1 MDNNIRNW
9 LNGRKLSMEVFFQDS
24 DRSDK
29 LRFLDGG
36 AKECRRKLIGEF
48 LNIEKK

>member
-9 LNGRKLSMEVFFQDS
+9 LNSRKLSMEVFFQDS

-29 LRFLDGG
+29 LRFLDDG
-36 AKECRRKLIGEF
+36 ECRRKLIGEF

>member
-1 MDNNIRNW
+1 
-9 LNGRKLSMEVFFQDS
+9 MEVFFQDS

>member
-1 MDNNIRNW
+1 
-9 LNGRKLSMEVFFQDS
+9 MEVFFQDS

-36 AKECRRKLIGEF
+36 LKSVEGD
-48 LNIEKK
+48 